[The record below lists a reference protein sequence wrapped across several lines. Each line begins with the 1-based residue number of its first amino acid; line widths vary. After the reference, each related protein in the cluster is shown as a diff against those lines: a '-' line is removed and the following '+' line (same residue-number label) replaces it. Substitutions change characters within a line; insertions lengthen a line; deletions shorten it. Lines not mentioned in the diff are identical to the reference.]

1 VLRLRETL
9 SAVVLA
15 VRNRNMRRAQVAWGT
30 SIVAEWAHF
39 VALGVFAY
47 RSGGTSAVGLAGL
60 VRLLPAAVVA
70 PVASSF
76 ADRFRRERFFLVV
89 LLIDGGALVGSAA
102 AAVARIPSLVYAFAA
117 VVGLSS
123 TLVRPTLQAL
133 LPSLARTPEELIA
146 SNGATSTVESLG
158 ALIGPLA
165 AGLVVALAPVGVVFA
180 AAAAVVVLGAVEL
193 AGVRIDGPLV
203 EIARA
208 ERTNAFRK
216 SWLAF
221 VAIAHLPGPRLVLGL
236 MVVQTFIRGCLNVL
250 VVVAAFRV
258 LHAGDGSVGYMTAAI
273 GVGGLAGALRAMTLR
288 GNRLASPFAL
298 SLICWGVPI
307 ALIAPNPTLILALA
321 LLAIVGFANSVE
333 DVAGFTL
340 LQRAISDEALN
351 GVLGVFW
358 GVAMGAVALGSFAA
372 PALVSA
378 IGPRLAFLCVGS
390 FLPLVT
396 FAAYRSIRRL
406 DVMTAPDDRLTAI
419 DRVSIFAPL
428 SLAAKERLAGKL
440 IPISVAAGTSVIRA
454 GEVGDHFY
462 LVKSG
467 DLNVE
472 VDARTKPIGGGDSFG
487 EVALLRDIPRT
498 ATVMALSDS
507 ELFAL
512 QRADFLTAVTGHP
525 AAARVARAVVDAHL
539 GVAAPGKPAR
549 SAR

>member
-1 VLRLRETL
+1 
-9 SAVVLA
+9 
-15 VRNRNMRRAQVAWGT
+15 MRRTQIAWGT

-39 VALGVFAY
+39 VGLGVFAY
-47 RSGGTSAVGLAGL
+47 RSGGASAVGLAGL

-89 LLIDGGALVGSAA
+89 LLIDGGALVGSAGA
-102 AAVARIPSLVYAFAA
+102 AFAKVPSLVYAFAA

-146 SNGATSTVESLG
+146 SNGATSTVESIG
-158 ALIGPLA
+158 ALVGPLA
-165 AGLVVALAPVGVVFA
+165 AGLVAVIAPVGVVFA
-180 AAAAVVVLGAVEL
+180 AAAAVVTLGAIAL
-193 AGVRIDGPLV
+193 TGVRIDGSLV

-208 ERTNAFRK
+208 EQTNVFRK
-216 SWLAF
+216 SRLAF
-221 VAIAHLPGPRLVLGL
+221 AAIATLPGPRLVLGL

-250 VVVAAFRV
+250 IVVAAFRV
-258 LHAGDGSVGYMTAAI
+258 LHAGAGSVGYMTAAI

-321 LLAIVGFANSVE
+321 LLAIVGFANSIE

-340 LQRAISDEALN
+340 LQRAIPDEALN
-351 GVLGVFW
+351 GALGVFW
-358 GVAMGAVALGSFAA
+358 GVAMGAVALGSLAA
-372 PALVSA
+372 PILVSTV
-378 IGPRLAFLCVGS
+378 GSRLAFLCVGS
-390 FLPLVT
+390 LLPLVT
-396 FAAYRSIRRL
+396 FAAYRRIKSL
-406 DVMTAPDDRLTAI
+406 DLITAPDDRLATI

-440 IPISVAAGTSVIRA
+440 TPISVAAGTAVIRA
-454 GEVGDHFY
+454 GEVGDNFY
-462 LVKSG
+462 IVKSG
-467 DLNVE
+467 ELNVE
-472 VDARTKPIGGGDSFG
+472 VDARTKPIGAGDSFG

-498 ATVMALSDS
+498 ATVTASSDS
-507 ELFAL
+507 ELLAL
-512 QRADFLTAVTGHP
+512 RRADFLAAVTGHR
-525 AAARVARAVVDAHL
+525 AAARLAHAVADAHL
-539 GVAAPGKPAR
+539 GAVAPGGPTL
-549 SAR
+549 